1 MTITM
6 TRRTYNRTASG
17 KGWKANP
24 TTEETEVIT
33 EENYRNRSSREAVR
47 FMNGF
52 CGGRCWAEYGYTYHG
67 YNPIKITLVNPSND
81 EKIVE
86 IFEFSHD

>member
-6 TRRTYNRTASG
+6 TRRTYNRTESG

-33 EENYRNRSSREAVR
+33 EENYRNRSSRESIR

-52 CGGRCWAEYGYTYHG
+52 CGGRCWAEYGYSYIG
-67 YNPIKITLVNPSND
+67 YVPLQISLVNPSAD

-86 IFEFSHD
+86 SFKIEK